1 MLPEQDFS
9 PSAATYDLIWVQW
22 VIGHLH
28 DIDCVQFF
36 RRCAAGLK
44 PSGVIVLKDNVL
56 IDDDLTFLWDRA
68 DSSVARHMR
77 YLQLLISLSG
87 LQVIM
92 EARQQDFPS
101 ELLPVFMI
109 AISVA
114 PSLLTD
120 TPSIFLSTSSN
131 V

>member
-1 MLPEQDFS
+1 M
-9 PSAATYDLIWVQW
+9 
-22 VIGHLH
+22 
-28 DIDCVQFF
+28 
-36 RRCAAGLK
+36 
-44 PSGVIVLKDNVL
+44 IVLKDNVL
-56 IDDDLTFLWDRA
+56 IDEDLTFLWDRT

-77 YLQLLISLSG
+77 YLKLLISLSG

-120 TPSIFLSTSSN
+120 TPSIFSSTSSN

>member
-1 MLPEQDFS
+1 M
-9 PSAATYDLIWVQW
+9 
-22 VIGHLH
+22 
-28 DIDCVQFF
+28 DCVQFF

-44 PSGVIVLKDNVL
+44 PCGVIVLKDNVL
-56 IDDDLTFLWDRA
+56 VDDDLTFLWDRA

-77 YLQLLISLSG
+77 YLKLLISLSG

-120 TPSIFLSTSSN
+120 TPSIFSPSSSN
-131 V
+131 VCEP